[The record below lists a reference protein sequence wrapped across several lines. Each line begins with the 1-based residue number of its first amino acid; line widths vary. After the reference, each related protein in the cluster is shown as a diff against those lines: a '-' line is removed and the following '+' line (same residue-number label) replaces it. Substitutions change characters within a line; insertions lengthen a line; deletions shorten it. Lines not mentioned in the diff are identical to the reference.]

1 MTQRLEAALKQ
12 LTPAE
17 VEELTALAESMA
29 NRKPQQA
36 GDRKPRWK
44 FDWVG
49 ALRDRPEQSGVEAQQ
64 TAIHDWIEMM
74 DRKRSK

>member
-12 LTPAE
+12 LSPADL
-17 VEELTALAESMA
+17 EELTALAESMA
-29 NRKPQQA
+29 KRKPRQV
-36 GDRKPRWK
+36 GDRKPQWK

-64 TAIHDWIEMM
+64 IAIHDWIEMM
-74 DRKRSK
+74 DRKRSR